1 MSSFIQNTSPSWPP
15 LARPLRYNCQKPL
28 KPTLLSTRRSTMKRA
43 THSRIRQIIAP
54 TSVIALSYVWAFYML
69 DHVRT
74 LVS

>member
-1 MSSFIQNTSPSWPP
+1 
-15 LARPLRYNCQKPL
+15 
-28 KPTLLSTRRSTMKRA
+28 MKRA